1 MVNGL
6 EHFLTTLRK
15 GVISCF
21 IVCGNVSNLVRLL
34 VNMFVNKSPYS
45 FLSLSHGIVVPFEI
59 L

>member
-1 MVNGL
+1 MFDGL
-6 EHFLTTLRK
+6 EHFLITLRK

-45 FLSLSHGIVVPFEI
+45 FLSLSHGTLIPI
-59 L
+59 